1 MLPASSVD
9 CERGFSVLNSIKT
22 LNRNLLSNKN
32 LELLMRIRLA
42 DMNEDVLY
50 YEHSDK
56 LIEKWWNE
64 RERRPG
70 QRDDALIINRPNWMP
85 MENSL

>member
-1 MLPASSVD
+1 
-9 CERGFSVLNSIKT
+9 
-22 LNRNLLSNKN
+22 
-32 LELLMRIRLA
+32 MRIRLA

>member
-1 MLPASSVD
+1 VD

-22 LNRNLLSNKN
+22 LNRNSLSNKN
-32 LELLMRIRLA
+32 LELLMRIRLT
-42 DMNEDVLY
+42 DVSEDVLY

-56 LIEKWWNE
+56 LIEKWWNK

-70 QRDDALIINRPNWMP
+70 QKDDVLIINRPNWMP